1 MDENTSDEIA
11 SNSSSSE
18 PVIANDDTNSLQQ
31 EIVNELHQIRT
42 VEEQIYMNGVNGH
55 ITDTTLLE
63 SLSGEGEFYSSE
75 GTNTYDYD
83 QLQSLNQSIV
93 YLNGMMIAVS
103 VILTILLGVVVGRI
117 ITDRLHR

>member
-1 MDENTSDEIA
+1 MDETTSDETA
-11 SNSSSSE
+11 TDSSDSQ
-18 PVIANDDTNSLQQ
+18 PVSANDDTSTLQQ

-42 VEEQIYMNGVNGH
+42 IEEQIYMNGVNGH

-75 GTNTYDYD
+75 GTYTYDYD
-83 QLQSLNQSIV
+83 QLQAMNQSIV